1 MRNEIDEE
9 FRFVQTE
16 LKTTVTDL
24 LKMHIKTKMPYKSAT
39 EINDLLSEKMN
50 NEIAWEEA
58 EDIVKYLYNKDDSE
72 AILKKLDIL
81 FKINEKP
88 RDERSMSRRLTR

>member
-1 MRNEIDEE
+1 MAGIQAYSGEDNDVCAFGKILRNEVDEE

-39 EINDLLSEKMN
+39 EINETLSDKMN
-50 NEIAWEEA
+50 NEIAW
-58 EDIVKYLYNKDDSE
+58 
-72 AILKKLDIL
+72 
-81 FKINEKP
+81 
-88 RDERSMSRRLTR
+88 